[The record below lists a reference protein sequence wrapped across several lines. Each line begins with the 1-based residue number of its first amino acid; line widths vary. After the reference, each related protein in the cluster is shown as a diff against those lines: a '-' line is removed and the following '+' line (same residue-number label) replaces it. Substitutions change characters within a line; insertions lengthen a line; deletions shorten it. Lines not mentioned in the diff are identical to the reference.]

1 MAMISI
7 NLRDSR
13 PIYEQVKDAFRRL
26 IISGALSPEEKL
38 PSVRELAAQL
48 VINPNTIQRAYREL
62 EAEGYINSIPGKGS
76 FARPRGAVDSESARE
91 LLRRFDDTVNELLF
105 LGVKPEE
112 LAERIAGKGGAQK

>member
-1 MAMISI
+1 MISI

-62 EAEGYINSIPGKGS
+62 EAEGYINSIPVKGS
-76 FARPRGAVDSESARE
+76 FARPRGAVDSERARE

-112 LAERIAGKGGAQK
+112 LAERIAGKGDAQK